1 MFKFLLGNVSY
12 FITMLFFIAMCF
24 ILEAPLCGKFLMLGF
39 VSFAMGSTAGK
50 RTRLGLIDKRYKG
63 KSVIWWQVLVGIAIF
78 AVGLLLM
85 KIDGYFDK

>member
-1 MFKFLLGNVSY
+1 MFKFLLGHIGY
-12 FITMLFFIAMCF
+12 FAIMLFFIVMCF
-24 ILEAPLCGKFLMLGF
+24 IVEGQLSGKFLMLGF